1 MRRTTQGPSTAF
13 GLRLTSVGMTRIEGV
28 VVCAGARVRAL
39 FVARLRLTGE
49 GEALAVDCLE
59 NRVAAATE
67 QCRTYFVTQ
76 SLRIVTVTRL
86 AQNDGTVG
94 VSDDGFEMQ
103 AAIVHGCGSANRNL
117 AASSQPV

>member
-1 MRRTTQGPSTAF
+1 M
-13 GLRLTSVGMTRIEGV
+13 
-28 VVCAGARVRAL
+28 
-39 FVARLRLTGE
+39 
-49 GEALAVDCLE
+49 AVDCLE

-103 AAIVHGCGSANRNL
+103 AAIAHGRGSADRNL
-117 AASSQPV
+117 AASTQSV